1 MGSKTISR
9 GFILTDGEGVT
20 SSESK
25 WHVDI
30 ALEFLRNNNMLEY
43 FEKSEQLDVCDF
55 MVFNLHAI
63 KVGSNLGRSKVIS
76 FVPEYM
82 SKEQW
87 EIIRQYQIL
96 GYKLDMFC
104 KLL

>member
-1 MGSKTISR
+1 MSSKTISR
-9 GFILTDGEGVT
+9 GFILTNGDGVT

-30 ALEFLRNNNMLEY
+30 ALEFLRNNNMLEC
-43 FEKSEQLDVCDF
+43 FEVSKQLDVCDF

-63 KVGSNLGRSKVIS
+63 KVGSNLGRTKVIS
-76 FVPEYM
+76 FIPEYM

-87 EIIRQYQIL
+87 NIICQYQML
-96 GYKLDMFC
+96 GYKLDMLGE
-104 KLL
+104 LL